1 MKTNGLLLLLLLIG
15 TTNIFAQT
23 DHESDWIPTIFIDL
37 SADYKNELECDGV
50 EDGAGVSFKS
60 LAKKGAFETGVGL
73 DYILFDGI
81 AICTSVK
88 YHNNGLLGAAL
99 KFGGG
104 LKLLFNEEKYNH
116 MSLEL
121 GYKKA
126 LGKSF
131 FDDGGQLRIGY
142 YLSVAKIKYLQ
153 VIAGFFFSYDAYN
166 LKGDKNFYIKRS
178 KCEYAQFYSFGISIG
193 LAF

>member
-1 MKTNGLLLLLLLIG
+1 MKKNILLLFLLLIG

-23 DHESDWIPTIFIDL
+23 ARESDWIPSLFVDL
-37 SADYKNELECDGV
+37 GFNYNSEVDYNNIVKIGTSK
-50 EDGAGVSFKS
+50 A
-60 LAKKGAFETGVGL
+60 LAKSTVFEIGGGL

-88 YHNNGLLGAAL
+88 YHNNELLGDAL

-104 LKLLFNEEKYNH
+104 LKLLFSEEKYHH

-131 FDDGGQLRIGY
+131 FGDGGQIRIGY
-142 YLSVAKIKYLQ
+142 YWSVAKIKYLQ
-153 VIAGFFFSYDAYN
+153 VVAGLFYSYEGYN
-166 LKGDKNFYIKRS
+166 LTGDKTFYHDGY
-178 KCEYAQFYSFGISIG
+178 KCEYITFNSLGLSVGI
-193 LAF
+193 AF